1 VSRARV
7 IGRDD
12 PRRRRERGAIGILT
26 PVVLLAIA
34 IPVMML
40 GIDVGRLAW
49 NRRELQEIADLAALD
64 AMRAFGQCRET
75 SEDPVAAAQ
84 ASALRNGY
92 DGNLADA
99 PNKVEIGTVTTDAN
113 HLRHFTAGG
122 TAATATAI
130 RVFATRQVP
139 FTIIASAFLP
149 GSATLQVEA
158 VASRVAEAGI
168 SAGSFAA
175 RFDTSDSWAW
185 NATLGPLLGEPLSLS
200 AISYQG
206 LADANFTLG
215 DLKAAANVGSLEEL
229 LDLELSAPE
238 YLNLLA
244 DAVSDGGSASVVS
257 TLNSLA
263 GSADATLSV
272 TLGDIIQVASGAHDA
287 ALDAQLNALDMLAVG
302 AQVAR
307 GDAAVLI
314 SPLGLTIPG
323 LASATAQLRIVQA
336 PHVAIGAPG
345 QDASGKW
352 NTEVHTGQVR
362 LAINLSLGNKS
373 ILGISVPVGIDLF
386 VEAAQ
391 TDAHLD
397 AIDCADADDPIHR
410 AVVGV
415 EPGIVRLG
423 IGKFPDFMNS
433 ADPVPSKLTDVKVT
447 LPPIIPFGPPVT
459 VQVAEVTGFSDID
472 FQSSGIDLRFDGPF
486 VDQIPV
492 PSEEN
497 TQTVGTPLADA
508 ISNALAALL
517 ASSELQVTAVNGAV
531 PLTTSQKNTVL
542 TTVTNALQPV
552 LSGPPALTGLDD
564 YLTSLFDA
572 LGISLGGA
580 DITVTWLNA
589 GQKRADGEVYG
600 PVLVK

>member
-1 VSRARV
+1 V

-12 PRRRRERGAIGILT
+12 PRRRCERGAIGMLT
-26 PVVLLAIA
+26 PVVLLSIA
-34 IPVMML
+34 IPVLML
-40 GIDVGRLAW
+40 AIDVGRLAW
-49 NRRELQEIADLAALD
+49 SRRQLQEIADLAALD

-84 ASALRNGY
+84 ASAARNGY

-99 PNKVEIGTVTTDAN
+99 PNVVELGSVTPDAN
-113 HLRHFTAGG
+113 HVRHFTAGG
-122 TAATATAI
+122 TAATATAV

-139 FTIIASAFLP
+139 FTIIASTFLP

-158 VASRVAEAGI
+158 VASRVAKASI

-175 RFDTSDSWAW
+175 RFDTADSWAW

-200 AISYQG
+200 AVSYQG

-215 DLKAAANVGSLEEL
+215 DLKAAANVGSLDEL
-229 LDLELSAPE
+229 LDLQLSAPE
-238 YLNLLA
+238 YLDLLA
-244 DAVSDGGSASVVS
+244 DAVSDGGSASAVS
-257 TLNSLA
+257 TLNALA
-263 GSADATLSV
+263 GSADAALKV
-272 TLGDIIQVASGAHDA
+272 TLGDIVHLTAGASDA
-287 ALDAQLNALDMLAVG
+287 AFDAQLNALDMLAVG
-302 AQVAR
+302 AQLAR

-314 SPLGLTIPG
+314 SPLGVTVPG

-336 PHVAIGAPG
+336 PDVAIGAPG
-345 QDASGKW
+345 QDANGKW

-362 LAINLSLGNKS
+362 LAINLSLGNKP
-373 ILGISVPVGIDLF
+373 ILGFTVPVGIDLF

-391 TDAHLD
+391 TDAYLD
-397 AIDCADADDPIHR
+397 AIDCADADDPVHR

-415 EPGIVRLG
+415 EPGLVRLG

-433 ADPVPSKLTDVKVT
+433 DDPEPSKLTDVKMT
-447 LPPIIPFGPPVT
+447 LPPIIPLGPPVT
-459 VQVAEVTGFSDID
+459 ATVAEVTGFSDIH
-472 FQSSGIDLRFDGPF
+472 FQSSGVDLRFDGPF
-486 VDQIPV
+486 VDQIDV
-492 PSEEN
+492 PSEDN
-497 TQTVGTPLADA
+497 TKTVGTPLGDA
-508 ISNALAALL
+508 ISNALATLL
-517 ASSELQVTAVNGAV
+517 ASSELDVTLVGTV

-542 TTVTNALQPV
+542 STVTSLLQPV
-552 LSGPPALTGLDD
+552 LTGFDP

-580 DITVTWLNA
+580 DITVEWLNA
-589 GQKRADGEVYG
+589 KQKRAGGEVYG